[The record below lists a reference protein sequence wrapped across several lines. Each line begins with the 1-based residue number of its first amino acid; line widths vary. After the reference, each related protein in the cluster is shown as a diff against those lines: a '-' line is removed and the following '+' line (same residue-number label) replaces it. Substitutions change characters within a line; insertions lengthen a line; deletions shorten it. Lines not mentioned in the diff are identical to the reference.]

1 MHRADAA
8 WLGFWVA
15 FGVGDYIA
23 DRYGYSLCTSGR
35 RVLALHTPAGR
46 AGFRV
51 GYSLGAV
58 VLYRHLMKPQAP

>member
-8 WLGFWVA
+8 WLAFWAA

-35 RVLALHTPAGR
+35 RLARLHTPTGR
-46 AGFRV
+46 VAFRV
-51 GYSLGAV
+51 GYACGVV
-58 VLYRHLMKPQAP
+58 VLYRHLMKRT